1 MSRLRAA
8 LGELAQEAP
17 DVAPTTDLA
26 ALAVANHQRHRRNI
40 TMATAFFATVALV
53 GAVTA
58 GVTLNG
64 SGQAAPATSS
74 VPADLPAGKVGALS
88 HAYLTQCEI
97 DESQAPPSF
106 DCSQVEWRVVTRTGR
121 TYRVPQALAT
131 SVTDSRSPVALSR
144 DGRMFAY
151 YSRKEGTYVVRDLV
165 AGTQVVSRA
174 KVKESKI
181 DRGAMLVVSEDGRH
195 LAFDP
200 REGSKYPGLLID
212 VRTGETT
219 TLNGKYE
226 AIGIKDGLVELI
238 RYLKTDLWLMPVT
251 GGGKPVRF
259 PGTYIMFSEL
269 APDGRTV
276 AAIEFDEMRKRK
288 VTLLDTKTGRV
299 VRKVTVKGA
308 PDVKSPGSVRIWASA
323 SEVMVDYQVGK
334 ELRSY
339 AVNVDTGKAR
349 LVQKVSLTTAQEV
362 ILPADW

>member
-58 GVTLNG
+58 GVTLTG

-74 VPADLPAGKVGALS
+74 VPDLPSGKVGELS
-88 HAYLTQCEI
+88 HAYLTRCEM
-97 DESQAPPSF
+97 DESQTPPSF
-106 DCSQVEWRVVTRTGR
+106 DCSEVEWRVVTRTGK
-121 TYRVPQALAT
+121 TYRVPEALAT
-131 SVTDSRSPVALSR
+131 TAKDPRPPVAISR

-151 YSRKEGTYVVRDLV
+151 YSRKEGAHVVRDLV

-174 KVKESKI
+174 KVKESQI
-181 DRGAMLVVSEDGRH
+181 GGGSMLVVSDDGRH

-212 VRTGETT
+212 VRTGRTT

-238 RYLKTDLWLMPVT
+238 RYRKTDLWLMPVT

-259 PGTYIMFSEL
+259 HGTYIMFSEP

-276 AAIEFDEMRKRK
+276 AAVEFEKRRL
-288 VTLLDTKTGRV
+288 TLLDTKTGRV

-308 PDVKSPGSVRIWASA
+308 PVKGGPDSVRIWASA
-323 SEVMVDYQVGK
+323 SEVMLDYQVRT

-349 LVQKVSLTTAQEV
+349 LVHKVSLADSQDV
-362 ILPADW
+362 KLPAEW

>member
-58 GVTLNG
+58 GVTLTG

-74 VPADLPAGKVGALS
+74 VPDLPSGKVGELS
-88 HAYLTQCEI
+88 YAYRTKCEI
-97 DESQAPPSF
+97 DLPQTPSF
-106 DCSQVEWRVVTRTGR
+106 DCSAVEWRVVTRTGR
-121 TYRVPQALAT
+121 TYRVPQALANT
-131 SVTDSRSPVALSR
+131 PDHTQPPVAISR

-151 YSRKEGTYVVRDLV
+151 YSRQEGAHVVHDLV
-165 AGTQVVSRA
+165 AGTQVVSRV
-174 KVKESKI
+174 KVKESQI
-181 DRGAMLVVSEDGRH
+181 GRGSMLVVSDDGRH
-195 LAFDP
+195 LGFDP

-212 VRTGETT
+212 VRTGRTT

-238 RYLKTDLWLMPVT
+238 RYRKTDLWLMPVT

-259 PGTYIMFSEL
+259 HGTYIMFSEP

-276 AAIEFDEMRKRK
+276 AAVEFEKRRL
-288 VTLLDTKTGRV
+288 TLLDTKTGRV

-308 PDVKSPGSVRIWASA
+308 PVKGGPDSVRIWASA
-323 SEVMVDYQVGK
+323 SEVMLDYQVRT

-349 LVQKVSLTTAQEV
+349 LVHKVSLADSQDV
-362 ILPADW
+362 KLPAEW

>member
-58 GVTLNG
+58 GVTLTG
-64 SGQAAPATSS
+64 SGQAAPATS
-74 VPADLPAGKVGALS
+74 PLPDLPSGKVGELS
-88 HAYLTQCEI
+88 YAYRTMCAI
-97 DESQAPPSF
+97 DSSRTPSF
-106 DCSQVEWRVVTRTGR
+106 DCSDVEWRVVTRTGR
-121 TYRVPQALAT
+121 TYRVPQALAMT
-131 SVTDSRSPVALSR
+131 ADDTEPPVAISR

-151 YSRKEGTYVVRDLV
+151 YSRKEGTHVVHDLV

-174 KVKESKI
+174 KVKESQI
-181 DRGAMLVVSEDGRH
+181 GRGSMLVVSDDGRH

-212 VRTGETT
+212 VRTGRTT

-238 RYLKTDLWLMPVT
+238 RYVKTDLWLMPVT

-259 PGTYIMFSEL
+259 HGTYINFSEP

-276 AAIEFDEMRKRK
+276 AAIEFEKKRL
-288 VTLLDTKTGRV
+288 TLLDTRTGRV
-299 VRKVTVKGA
+299 VRKVTVKGVPVKGG
-308 PDVKSPGSVRIWASA
+308 PDSVRIWTSA
-323 SEVMVDYQVGK
+323 SDVVLDYQVGK

-349 LVQKVSLTTAQEV
+349 QVFKVSNVAKDVT
-362 ILPADW
+362 LPAEW

>member
-58 GVTLNG
+58 GVTLTG

-74 VPADLPAGKVGALS
+74 APADLPAGKVGALS
-88 HAYLTQCEI
+88 HAYLTRCEI
-97 DESQAPPSF
+97 DESQTPPSF

-212 VRTGETT
+212 VRTGRTT

-259 PGTYIMFSEL
+259 HGTYIMFSEL

-276 AAIEFDEMRKRK
+276 AAVEFEKRML
-288 VTLLDTKTGRV
+288 TLLDTRTGRV
-299 VRKVTVKGA
+299 VRKVAVKGGPVKGG
-308 PDVKSPGSVRIWASA
+308 PDSVRTWTSA

-362 ILPADW
+362 RLPAEW

>member
-26 ALAVANHQRHRRNI
+26 GLAMANHQRHRRNI

-58 GVTLNG
+58 GVTLTG
-64 SGQAAPATSS
+64 SGQAAPATPS
-74 VPADLPAGKVGALS
+74 VSDLPSGKVGELS
-88 HAYLTQCEI
+88 YAYRTKCET
-97 DESQAPPSF
+97 DLPQTPSF
-106 DCSQVEWRVVTRTGR
+106 DCSKVEWRVVTRTGR
-121 TYRVPQALAT
+121 TYRVPQALANT
-131 SVTDSRSPVALSR
+131 PDHTQPPVAISR
-144 DGRMFAY
+144 DGRIFAY
-151 YSRKEGTYVVRDLV
+151 YSRQEGAHVVHDLV

-174 KVKESKI
+174 KVKESQI
-181 DRGAMLVVSEDGRH
+181 GRGSMLVVSDDGRH
-195 LAFDP
+195 LGFDP

-212 VRTGETT
+212 VRTGRTT

-238 RYLKTDLWLMPVT
+238 RYRKTDLWLMPVT

-259 PGTYIMFSEL
+259 HGTYINFSEP

-276 AAIEFDEMRKRK
+276 AAIEFEKK
-288 VTLLDTKTGRV
+288 KLTLLDTRTGRV
-299 VRKVTVKGA
+299 VRTVTVKGVPVKGG
-308 PDVKSPGSVRIWASA
+308 PDSVRIWASA
-323 SEVMVDYQVGK
+323 SEVVLDYQVGK

-339 AVNVDTGKAR
+339 AVNVVTGKAR
-349 LVQKVSLTTAQEV
+349 QVFKVSNTAMDV
-362 ILPADW
+362 TLPAEW